1 MIHLR
6 PLCED
11 DLIRC
16 HEIDRR
22 VSNHPWPLE
31 IFGRGLQK
39 NHWARVA
46 VDADDRPYAFCICL
60 LVADELSV
68 LNIAVDQSWQRQG
81 VARYLLTAA
90 LEAGREHGADQAFLE
105 VRQSNRAAQALYASM
120 DFNVAG
126 VRENYYP
133 ARAASGVDK
142 ITEGSPPMR
151 GREHALIMARTLL

>member
-6 PLCED
+6 PLRED
-11 DLIRC
+11 DLTLC
-16 HEIDRR
+16 HDIDRR
-22 VSNHPWPLE
+22 VSNHPWPLD
-31 IFGRGLQK
+31 IFRRGLQK

-46 VDADDRPYAFCICL
+46 VDEADRPYAFCICL

-68 LNIAVDQSWQRQG
+68 LNIAVDQSRQRQG
-81 VARYLLTAA
+81 VARHMITAA
-90 LEAGREHGADQAFLE
+90 LEAGRAHGADQAFLE
-105 VRQSNRAAQALYASM
+105 VRQSNLPAQALYASM

-133 ARAASGVDK
+133 ARAACRSDS